1 MSHTSFVKHIKDNTL
16 SPFAM
21 CEAFPRS
28 DYYGGSVTMSD
39 FQRLNLI
46 ADLCRRSDL
55 GNPHLPC
62 NDEAFVRLSD
72 MVSILWL
79 LLAVALRSVLALAIN
94 FR

>member
-1 MSHTSFVKHIKDNTL
+1 MY
-16 SPFAM
+16 
-21 CEAFPRS
+21 EAFPRS

-39 FQRLNLI
+39 FQRLNPI

-72 MVSILWL
+72 MVSVLYL
-79 LLAVALRSVLALAIN
+79 LLAVALRSVLAQTTD
-94 FR
+94 FQ